1 MKTILKQLISYIG
14 IGYTYI
20 KQYLW
25 VAIAVLVVSL
35 AVTTKVLYDKV
46 QKQDNE
52 IGRLYSNVRQY
63 ESLAAGTMA
72 ENRVL
77 ELKLGDLSHSND
89 SLVQVLDSTRKALKI
104 KDKQLKLAMTI
115 STVMRD
121 TTVVQLHDTVNCDF
135 SETLKPNAL
144 TTYKI
149 SRVGINL
156 EHIAEIFNVQDLF
169 VLTSKEY
176 RRQYKNFFARLL
188 HLDFKRDEIDRY
200 KIVNTNPEIKVLDTR
215 VIKIIQ

>member
-89 SLVQVLDSTRKALKI
+89 SLVQ
-104 KDKQLKLAMTI
+104 
-115 STVMRD
+115 
-121 TTVVQLHDTVNCDF
+121 
-135 SETLKPNAL
+135 
-144 TTYKI
+144 
-149 SRVGINL
+149 
-156 EHIAEIFNVQDLF
+156 EIVK
-169 VLTSKEY
+169 SKES
-176 RRQYKNFFARLL
+176 
-188 HLDFKRDEIDRY
+188 
-200 KIVNTNPEIKVLDTR
+200 P
-215 VIKIIQ
+215 

>member
-1 MKTILKQLISYIG
+1 MVILIF
-14 IGYTYI
+14 

-89 SLVQVLDSTRKALKI
+89 SLVQEIVQRKPLKSRI
-104 KDKQLKLAMTI
+104 NSLNSFCLYLQQLMI
-115 STVMRD
+115 
-121 TTVVQLHDTVNCDF
+121 QLM
-135 SETLKPNAL
+135 
-144 TTYKI
+144 
-149 SRVGINL
+149 
-156 EHIAEIFNVQDLF
+156 
-169 VLTSKEY
+169 
-176 RRQYKNFFARLL
+176 
-188 HLDFKRDEIDRY
+188 
-200 KIVNTNPEIKVLDTR
+200 
-215 VIKIIQ
+215 

>member
-52 IGRLYSNVRQY
+52 IGRLYSNVKQY

-89 SLVQVLDSTRKALKI
+89 SLVQEILKSKDSLKI
-104 KDKQLKLAMTI
+104 KDKQLKQLLSV
-115 STVMRD
+115 STAIND
-121 TTVVQLHDTVNCDF
+121 TTDVVLPDSVNCDF
-135 SETLKPNAL
+135 TTELKPNQL

-149 SRVGINL
+149 SRVGNKL
-156 EHIAEIFNVQDLF
+156 THIANIFNRQDLF
-169 VLTSKEY
+169 VFTSKEY